1 MRKVGNSVLLVLGVL
16 ALLCPGCTR
25 SSRVLPRQPE
35 RRIRATPTWG
45 PAVEG
50 LQCRLRASK
59 RLWAADETISF
70 KLDLRNQGP
79 RLFAFDASEPVHAD
93 RVALDGR
100 WYRRRRPETAAV
112 KIRPLAP
119 GAEFADLALRVPQAM
134 RLPLT
139 PGRHDIAVA
148 FVLEGIEVISNP
160 VEIEISAT
168 R

>member
-16 ALLCPGCTR
+16 AFLCPGCTR
-25 SSRVLPRQPE
+25 SSRVLPRQTE
-35 RRIRATPTWG
+35 RRVRTASTWG
-45 PAVEG
+45 PEIEG
-50 LQCRLRASK
+50 LQCRLRPTK
-59 RLWAADETISF
+59 RLWAADETIAF

-100 WYRRRRPETAAV
+100 WYRRPRPETAAV
-112 KIRPLAP
+112 KLRPLAP
-119 GAEFADLALRVPQAM
+119 GAEFADLALSVPQAM

-139 PGRHDIAVA
+139 PGHHDIAAA
-148 FVLEGIEVISNP
+148 FVLEGIEVVSNP
-160 VEIEISAT
+160 VEIEISAM